1 MNYQDYRTLTLNGQR
16 LKEHELLAYCFDSSE
31 EYMHDIG
38 SFLKEWLDDKTTLTI
53 KTSGS
58 TGEAKQISVEK
69 NQMLGSAALTAAY
82 FKFEKGQTALLAL
95 PISYI
100 AGKMMVVRA
109 LYSGL
114 NLLCQKPNTNPVSL
128 LSNVAVIDFAP
139 FTPMQ
144 MYKVKD
150 TKNIRKILLGGAPLT
165 QEAEEKMQ
173 VLKAG
178 IFLGYGMT
186 ETLSHVALRRINGEN
201 RSEVYR
207 VLEGISIRTDDRDC
221 LIVKAPFLPKPVFT
235 NDVVEIKSKRTFVW
249 KGRTDYVVNSG
260 GIKLFPEEIE
270 KKVASFIF
278 DRFFFAGLP
287 DEKLGQKLCLFI
299 ERETYS
305 DSEKA
310 DLIKKI
316 AQVVEVYEK
325 PREIYTVSE
334 FKTTSSGKIRRDES
348 IKNISTEL

>member
-16 LKEHELLAYCFDSSE
+16 LKEDELLAYCFGSSE
-31 EYMHDIG
+31 EYIRDIG
-38 SFLKEWLDDKTTLTI
+38 SFLKEWLDDKATLTV

-58 TGEAKQISVEK
+58 TGDAKQISVEK

-82 FKFEKGQTALLAL
+82 FKFEPGQTALLAL

-109 LYSGL
+109 LYSDL
-114 NLLCQKPNTNPVSL
+114 DLLCQKPNTNPVSL
-128 LSNVAVIDFAP
+128 LPNATVIDFAP

-144 MYKVKD
+144 MHKVRD

-165 QEAEEKMQ
+165 QDAEKKMQ
-173 VLKAG
+173 VLQAD
-178 IFLGYGMT
+178 IFMGYGMT
-186 ETLSHVALRRINGEN
+186 ETLSHVALRPINGEN
-201 RSEVYR
+201 RSEAYR
-207 VLEGISIRTDDRDC
+207 VLEGVSIRTDDRGC
-221 LIVKAPFLPKPVFT
+221 LIVEAPFLRNPVLT
-235 NDVVEIKSKRTFVW
+235 NDVVEIKSKRAFVW
-249 KGRTDYVVNSG
+249 KGRTDHVVNSG
-260 GIKLFPEEIE
+260 GVKLFPEEIE

-278 DRFFFAGLP
+278 ERFFFAGLP

-316 AQVVEVYEK
+316 TQVVEVYEK
-325 PREIYTVSE
+325 PREIYTIPE

-348 IKNISTEL
+348 IKNVSQKL